1 MKPDFIKLI
10 EETGAHVTLT
20 EIERG
25 KIRSLLREYTIMK
38 PVREPSVPP
47 KRTRYVVLTDK
58 LFAYLRRPISI
69 VTAVML
75 TLVLF
80 SGGIAYAAEGVLPG
94 NVLYPIKTALIEP
107 IQIALAASPEARAS
121 LQMKFAERRISEAA
135 ILANEKRLGT
145 TTEAMLV
152 VNFVKN
158 ANNAIA
164 TITHARSQSP
174 TATDLLATDFA
185 AQLAAYKNVLIL
197 MNKHSH
203 DSGTTAHL
211 QAAIQAQITL
221 LANAQM
227 KNTAQATSSQIRVW
241 SVRNQENM
249 RDLQNAVNAALRD
262 SAAIIDTA
270 SSTLDSSSSA
280 SARDALANAAA
291 LAAQGQTLLTQ
302 HDQNGAF
309 RVFHDSLSATARL
322 DVLTRAAA
330 KLKIQTFATTTAS
343 TTSSLDLEENGVTR
357 KTRVE
362 SLPSREHGSP
372 TWIINYPNLH
382 E

>member
-1 MKPDFIKLI
+1 MKPNLIKLI
-10 EETGAHVTLT
+10 KETGAHVTLT
-20 EIERG
+20 ENERG
-25 KIRSLLREYTIMK
+25 KIRSLLREYAIMK
-38 PVREPSVPP
+38 PVREPSVLP

-69 VTAVML
+69 VTAVIL

-121 LQMKFAERRISEAA
+121 LQMKFAERRINEAA
-135 ILANEKRLGT
+135 ILANENRLGT
-145 TTEAMLV
+145 TTEAALAT
-152 VNFVKN
+152 NFMKN
-158 ANNAIA
+158 ANNAIT
-164 TITHARSQSP
+164 TITHERSQSP
-174 TATDLLATDFA
+174 TAADLLATDFA
-185 AQLAAYKNVLIL
+185 AQLAAYENVLTL

-203 DSGTTAHL
+203 GSGATAHL
-211 QAAIQAQITL
+211 QVAIQAQITL
-221 LANAQM
+221 LANAQI
-227 KNTAQATSSQIRVW
+227 KDTVQATSSQIRVW

-249 RDLQNAVNAALRD
+249 QDLQDAVNAALRD

-291 LAAQGQTLLTQ
+291 LAAQGQVLLTQ
-302 HDQNGAF
+302 HDQNGAS

-330 KLKIQTFATTTAS
+330 KLKIQTFATTTTAS
-343 TTSSLDLEENGVTR
+343 TTPNLNLEGSDVTR
-357 KTRVE
+357 KTHVE
-362 SLPSREHGSP
+362 SPSSRKHGFR
-372 TWIINYPNLH
+372 LGL
-382 E
+382 